1 MAEYVRWRLTKLR
14 AGVTMALFGLLAGL
28 GLRTDEG
35 PAAQLDRAATLTIP
49 KGTHIPA
56 NSIGS
61 AQIKFH
67 SLLLSDYKP
76 QQVASY
82 TSMVKMKKALGAL
95 DEQFIKMNDTLAK
108 VNDELG
114 TFELRT
120 DAANT
125 FLAKDATA
133 ANAAKIEGVG
143 LDGLIQGRGQV
154 FTGGLVPSQTAAP
167 VVSVPG
173 VLTVNGHHDPAAN
186 PDISLTNTSGGDL
199 EINDATNPT
208 TTLKAGDTLPAGQ
221 MGDGSV
227 RTFQVLVSGGGEAI
241 TLTISGFAD
250 GSAHRLVG
258 QALIGVI

>member
-35 PAAQLDRAATLTIP
+35 PASQLDRAATLTIP

-95 DEQFIKMNDTLAK
+95 DEQFIKMNSQ
-108 VNDELG
+108 LG
-114 TFELRT
+114 TFELKT
-120 DAANT
+120 EAANT
-125 FLAKDATA
+125 FLLKDATA

-143 LDGLIQGRGQV
+143 LDGLVQGRGQV
-154 FTGGLVPSQTAAP
+154 FTGGLVPTQTTAP
-167 VVSVPG
+167 VISIPG

-186 PDISLTNTSGGDL
+186 PDITLTNTSGGD
-199 EINDATNPT
+199 IQVNDGTGQE
-208 TTLKAGDTLPAGQ
+208 TTLKSGESLLPAVQ

-227 RTFQVLVSGGGEAI
+227 KTFQILISGNGEAI

-250 GSAHRLVG
+250 GSAHRLVA
-258 QALIGVI
+258 QALIGLL

>member
-28 GLRTDEG
+28 GLRTDQG
-35 PAAQLDRAATLTIP
+35 PAAQIEQAATLTIP

-76 QQVASY
+76 RQVASY

-199 EINDATNPT
+199 EINDGTNPT